1 MATSRAE
8 SETDWPAT
16 EEYLAKAM
24 DGVKHKAAKFKDNE
38 MHRSKYMKA
47 FLSENSTCLVVG
59 RPSLQV
65 DPIIRW
71 RQNRKFC
78 PLFVE
83 PSTRLASHIEDRPLS
98 I

>member
-38 MHRSKYMKA
+38 MHHSKYMKG
-47 FLSENSTCLVVG
+47 FLSENSTCLVPG

-65 DPIIRW
+65 VPMIRR
-71 RQNRKFC
+71 RQKQ
-78 PLFVE
+78 
-83 PSTRLASHIEDRPLS
+83 
-98 I
+98 